1 MAEFTLRTVYRNF
14 AYRGA
19 IDEDPRELTARFR
32 PVNFVLTCE
41 LEDDA
46 DPGVLIANTVV
57 SDTTYGFTRVTV
69 LEI

>member
-19 IDEDPRELTARFR
+19 LDGDPREMTAVFSQ
-32 PVNFVLTCE
+32 VNFVLTCA

-46 DPGVLIANTVV
+46 DPGVAIANTVV
-57 SDTTYGFTRVTV
+57 SDDYYDNERVTV